1 MLRLA
6 SFTSRQ
12 IVSAREKERFIMRLR
27 NARFILSLAACGLMA
42 GPLSAQTAPI
52 PPTSGTGSTAAGGSA
67 ATGTTKTAPAPK
79 PVPAATQKELQDNLT
94 AMDAAIKKKD
104 INGVMKYFAPE
115 YKMKD
120 LKGKTVTL
128 SQVRDGYQSYFTQ
141 AHDITTASSTVQKVE
156 AKKDSY
162 AVTGQSTLRATTLD
176 AQNKTHEMAQVST
189 GLLTWK
195 KTKEGWRITGGKLI
209 AQDNTY
215 DGKPYSDAKP
225 KKTASNNGTSRNNR
239 NRSYNTYRIPKMPK
253 LPKVKKLVRVG

>member
-1 MLRLA
+1 MNSAGSSRL
-6 SFTSRQ
+6 
-12 IVSAREKERFIMRLR
+12 
-27 NARFILSLAACGLMA
+27 ILSLAACVFMA
-42 GPLSAQTAPI
+42 GPLSAQTT
-52 PPTSGTGSTAAGGSA
+52 PPVTAGGSGSTTAGGSA
-67 ATGTTKTAPAPK
+67 ATGTAPAPK
-79 PVPAATQKELQDNLT
+79 PVSKATQKELQDNLN

-104 INGVMKYFAPE
+104 INGVMKYFASD

-128 SQVRDGYQSYFTQ
+128 SQIRDGYQSYFTQ
-141 AHDITTASSTVQKVE
+141 AHDVTTASSTVQKVE

-195 KTKEGWRITGGKLI
+195 KSKTGWQITGGKLI

-215 DGKPYSDAKP
+215 DGKPYPASQP
-225 KKTASNNGTSRNNR
+225 KKTASNNNGNNRNNR
-239 NRSYNTYRIPKMPK
+239 SYGNPYGGHHYHMPKM
-253 LPKVKKLVRVG
+253 PKVKKLVRLR